1 MVRSFDG
8 SGDPVRGGRTINQTE
23 AETVRRVFREFAD
36 GASPRTVARRL
47 NEEKIPG
54 PSGRLWMDTTIRGH
68 AKRGTGLINN
78 ELYIGRLVWNRLHYV
93 KNPETGRRVS
103 RINPPGDWIV
113 REVPGL
119 RIVDDDL
126 WQAVKRRQGEL
137 TEQYAT
143 VIEATQSARANR
155 LNGAHRPRHL
165 LSGLL
170 ECGVCGGPYS
180 MRGQDRY
187 GCSNHIMT
195 GTCSNGIPRITK
207 RSVDA
212 VKAGG
217 TDTVY
222 WDGELTGFGLRV
234 RRSGRKSYV
243 VQTRIAG
250 KLCWFTI
257 GPHGPLNPDQARA
270 RALEILASAK
280 KGIDPRDAD
289 ARREA
294 ERNMADLG
302 RRFLEEYVPV
312 HCKPSTREEYRRSVR
327 LFVDPVIGELRVP
340 EVQRKDIAALDHGLR
355 DKPYQA
361 NRTLAVLSKMFSLA
375 EVWGWRPDGSNP
387 CRHVKRYKEHKRER
401 FLSPEETERLGQV
414 LREAE
419 EEMPSAVAA
428 FRLLLLTGCRLSEI
442 QFLRWEYVKDDC
454 IELPDAKTGGRI
466 VPLGPEAR
474 AVLSAIPRD
483 DDNPWVIAGRLPGSH
498 LTDLQ
503 RPWRR
508 IRKREGLEDVRIHDL
523 RHSFAS
529 RALALG
535 ESLTM
540 IGKLLGHTQVQT
552 TARYAHLARDSIQ
565 TAAARITGSIGG
577 NLLGDHDIGSTLV
590 ED

>member
-1 MVRSFDG
+1 M
-8 SGDPVRGGRTINQTE
+8 
-23 AETVRRVFREFAD
+23 
-36 GASPRTVARRL
+36 
-47 NEEKIPG
+47 
-54 PSGRLWMDTTIRGH
+54 
-68 AKRGTGLINN
+68 
-78 ELYIGRLVWNRLHYV
+78 
-93 KNPETGRRVS
+93 
-103 RINPPGDWIV
+103 
-113 REVPGL
+113 
-119 RIVDDDL
+119 
-126 WQAVKRRQGEL
+126 
-137 TEQYAT
+137 
-143 VIEATQSARANR
+143 ANR
-155 LNGAHRPRHL
+155 
-165 LSGLL
+165 
-170 ECGVCGGPYS
+170 
-180 MRGQDRY
+180 
-187 GCSNHIMT
+187 
-195 GTCSNGIPRITK
+195 IPRISK

-270 RALEILASAK
+270 RALEILACAK

-294 ERNMADLG
+294 EPSMADLG

-340 EVQRKDIAALDHGLR
+340 EVQRKDIAALHHGLR

-361 NRTLAVLSKMFSLA
+361 NRTLGVLSKMFSLA

-419 EEMPSAVAA
+419 EEMPSAVVA
-428 FRLLLLTGCRLSEI
+428 FRLLLLTGCRMSEI
-442 QFLRWEYVKDDC
+442 RDLRWEYVKDDC
-454 IELPDAKTGGRI
+454 IELPDAKTGGRV

-483 DDNPWVIAGRLPGSH
+483 EDNPWVIAGRLPGSH

-508 IRKREGLEDVRIHDL
+508 IRKQAGLEGVRIHDL

-565 TAAARITGSIGG
+565 TAAARITGSIGE
-577 NLLGDHDIGSTLV
+577 NLLGDHDVGSPLV

>member
-1 MVRSFDG
+1 MLPLPSRS
-8 SGDPVRGGRTINQTE
+8 N
-23 AETVRRVFREFAD
+23 
-36 GASPRTVARRL
+36 
-47 NEEKIPG
+47 
-54 PSGRLWMDTTIRGH
+54 
-68 AKRGTGLINN
+68 
-78 ELYIGRLVWNRLHYV
+78 
-93 KNPETGRRVS
+93 
-103 RINPPGDWIV
+103 
-113 REVPGL
+113 
-119 RIVDDDL
+119 
-126 WQAVKRRQGEL
+126 AV
-137 TEQYAT
+137 
-143 VIEATQSARANR
+143 ANR
-155 LNGAHRPRHL
+155 
-165 LSGLL
+165 
-170 ECGVCGGPYS
+170 
-180 MRGQDRY
+180 
-187 GCSNHIMT
+187 
-195 GTCSNGIPRITK
+195 IPRISK

-270 RALEILASAK
+270 RALEILACAK

-294 ERNMADLG
+294 EPSMADLG

-340 EVQRKDIAALDHGLR
+340 EVQRKDIAALHHGLR

-361 NRTLAVLSKMFSLA
+361 NRTLGVLSKMFNLA

-428 FRLLLLTGCRLSEI
+428 FRLLLLTGCRMSEI
-442 QFLRWEYVKDDC
+442 RDLRWDYVKDDC
-454 IELPDAKTGGRI
+454 IELPDAKTGGRV

-474 AVLSAIPRD
+474 AVLSSIPREE
-483 DDNPWVIAGRLPGSH
+483 DNPWVIAGRLPGSH

-508 IRKREGLEDVRIHDL
+508 IRKQAGLEDVRIHDL

-577 NLLGDHDIGSTLV
+577 NLLGGDEMKRALTRG
-590 ED
+590 

>member
-1 MVRSFDG
+1 M
-8 SGDPVRGGRTINQTE
+8 
-23 AETVRRVFREFAD
+23 
-36 GASPRTVARRL
+36 
-47 NEEKIPG
+47 
-54 PSGRLWMDTTIRGH
+54 
-68 AKRGTGLINN
+68 
-78 ELYIGRLVWNRLHYV
+78 
-93 KNPETGRRVS
+93 
-103 RINPPGDWIV
+103 
-113 REVPGL
+113 
-119 RIVDDDL
+119 
-126 WQAVKRRQGEL
+126 
-137 TEQYAT
+137 
-143 VIEATQSARANR
+143 ANR
-155 LNGAHRPRHL
+155 
-165 LSGLL
+165 
-170 ECGVCGGPYS
+170 
-180 MRGQDRY
+180 
-187 GCSNHIMT
+187 
-195 GTCSNGIPRITK
+195 IPRISK

-217 TDTVY
+217 TDAVY

-270 RALEILASAK
+270 RALEILACAK

-294 ERNMADLG
+294 EPSMADLG

-312 HCKPSTREEYRRSVR
+312 HCKPSTREEYSRSVR

-340 EVQRKDIAALDHGLR
+340 EVQRKDIAALHHGLR

-361 NRTLAVLSKMFSLA
+361 NRTLGVLSKMFNLA

-414 LREAE
+414 LRDVE

-428 FRLLLLTGCRLSEI
+428 FRLLLLTGCRMSEI
-442 QFLRWEYVKDDC
+442 RDLRWEYVKDDC
-454 IELPDAKTGGRI
+454 IELPDAKTGGRV

-483 DDNPWVIAGRLPGSH
+483 EDNPWVIAGRLPGSH

-508 IRKREGLEDVRIHDL
+508 IRKQAGLEGVRIHDL

-577 NLLGDHDIGSTLV
+577 NLLGDNNPG
-590 ED
+590 

>member
-1 MVRSFDG
+1 M
-8 SGDPVRGGRTINQTE
+8 
-23 AETVRRVFREFAD
+23 
-36 GASPRTVARRL
+36 
-47 NEEKIPG
+47 
-54 PSGRLWMDTTIRGH
+54 
-68 AKRGTGLINN
+68 
-78 ELYIGRLVWNRLHYV
+78 
-93 KNPETGRRVS
+93 
-103 RINPPGDWIV
+103 
-113 REVPGL
+113 
-119 RIVDDDL
+119 
-126 WQAVKRRQGEL
+126 
-137 TEQYAT
+137 
-143 VIEATQSARANR
+143 ANR
-155 LNGAHRPRHL
+155 
-165 LSGLL
+165 
-170 ECGVCGGPYS
+170 
-180 MRGQDRY
+180 
-187 GCSNHIMT
+187 
-195 GTCSNGIPRITK
+195 IPRISK

-270 RALEILASAK
+270 RALEILACAK

-294 ERNMADLG
+294 EPSMADLG

-312 HCKPSTREEYRRSVR
+312 HCKPSTREEYSRSVR

-340 EVQRKDIAALDHGLR
+340 EVQRKDIAALHHGLR

-361 NRTLAVLSKMFSLA
+361 NRTLGVLSKMFSLA

-414 LREAE
+414 LRDVE
-419 EEMPSAVAA
+419 EEMPSPVAA
-428 FRLLLLTGCRLSEI
+428 FRLLLLTGCRMSEI
-442 QFLRWEYVKDDC
+442 RDLRWEYVKDDC
-454 IELPDAKTGGRI
+454 IELPDAKTGGRV

-474 AVLSAIPRD
+474 AVLSSIPRD
-483 DDNPWVIAGRLPGSH
+483 EDNPWVIAGRLPGSH

-508 IRKREGLEDVRIHDL
+508 IRKQAGLEDVRIHDL

-577 NLLGDHDIGSTLV
+577 NLLGGDEMKRALTRG
-590 ED
+590 

>member
-1 MVRSFDG
+1 M
-8 SGDPVRGGRTINQTE
+8 
-23 AETVRRVFREFAD
+23 
-36 GASPRTVARRL
+36 
-47 NEEKIPG
+47 
-54 PSGRLWMDTTIRGH
+54 
-68 AKRGTGLINN
+68 
-78 ELYIGRLVWNRLHYV
+78 
-93 KNPETGRRVS
+93 
-103 RINPPGDWIV
+103 
-113 REVPGL
+113 
-119 RIVDDDL
+119 
-126 WQAVKRRQGEL
+126 
-137 TEQYAT
+137 
-143 VIEATQSARANR
+143 ANR
-155 LNGAHRPRHL
+155 
-165 LSGLL
+165 
-170 ECGVCGGPYS
+170 
-180 MRGQDRY
+180 
-187 GCSNHIMT
+187 
-195 GTCSNGIPRITK
+195 IPRITK

-212 VKAGG
+212 VKVGG
-217 TDTVY
+217 ADIVY

-257 GPHGPLNPDQARA
+257 GPHGPLNPNQARA
-270 RALEILASAK
+270 RALEILACAK

-294 ERNMADLG
+294 QPSMADLG

-340 EVQRKDIAALDHGLR
+340 EVQRKDIAALHHGLR

-361 NRTLAVLSKMFSLA
+361 NRTLGVLSKMFSLA

-428 FRLLLLTGCRLSEI
+428 FRLLLLTGCRMSEI
-442 QFLRWEYVKDDC
+442 RDLRWEYVKDDC
-454 IELPDAKTGGRI
+454 IELPDAKTGGRV

-483 DDNPWVIAGRLPGSH
+483 EDNPWVIAGRLPGSH

-508 IRKREGLEDVRIHDL
+508 IRKQAGLEGVRIHDL

-565 TAAARITGSIGG
+565 TAAARITESIGG
-577 NLLGDHDIGSTLV
+577 NLLGDNNPG
-590 ED
+590 

>member
-1 MVRSFDG
+1 M
-8 SGDPVRGGRTINQTE
+8 
-23 AETVRRVFREFAD
+23 
-36 GASPRTVARRL
+36 
-47 NEEKIPG
+47 
-54 PSGRLWMDTTIRGH
+54 
-68 AKRGTGLINN
+68 
-78 ELYIGRLVWNRLHYV
+78 
-93 KNPETGRRVS
+93 
-103 RINPPGDWIV
+103 
-113 REVPGL
+113 
-119 RIVDDDL
+119 
-126 WQAVKRRQGEL
+126 
-137 TEQYAT
+137 
-143 VIEATQSARANR
+143 ANR
-155 LNGAHRPRHL
+155 
-165 LSGLL
+165 
-170 ECGVCGGPYS
+170 
-180 MRGQDRY
+180 
-187 GCSNHIMT
+187 
-195 GTCSNGIPRITK
+195 IPRITK

-212 VKAGG
+212 IKAGG

-270 RALEILASAK
+270 RALEILACAK
-280 KGIDPRDAD
+280 RGIDPRDAD

-294 ERNMADLG
+294 EPSMADLG

-340 EVQRKDIAALDHGLR
+340 EVQRKDIAALHHGLR

-361 NRTLAVLSKMFSLA
+361 NRTLGVLSKMFSLA
-375 EVWGWRPDGSNP
+375 EVWGWRPDGTNP

-414 LREAE
+414 LRDVE

-428 FRLLLLTGCRLSEI
+428 FRLLLLTGCRMSEI
-442 QFLRWEYVKDDC
+442 RDLRWEYVKDDC
-454 IELPDAKTGGRI
+454 IELRDAKTGGRV

-483 DDNPWVIAGRLPGSH
+483 EDNPWVIAGRLPGSH

-508 IRKREGLEDVRIHDL
+508 IRKQAGLEGVRIHDL

-565 TAAARITGSIGG
+565 TAAARITESIGG
-577 NLLGDHDIGSTLV
+577 NLLGEREDDIAQPAHSRN
-590 ED
+590 

>member
-1 MVRSFDG
+1 M
-8 SGDPVRGGRTINQTE
+8 
-23 AETVRRVFREFAD
+23 
-36 GASPRTVARRL
+36 
-47 NEEKIPG
+47 
-54 PSGRLWMDTTIRGH
+54 
-68 AKRGTGLINN
+68 
-78 ELYIGRLVWNRLHYV
+78 
-93 KNPETGRRVS
+93 
-103 RINPPGDWIV
+103 
-113 REVPGL
+113 
-119 RIVDDDL
+119 
-126 WQAVKRRQGEL
+126 
-137 TEQYAT
+137 
-143 VIEATQSARANR
+143 ANR
-155 LNGAHRPRHL
+155 
-165 LSGLL
+165 
-170 ECGVCGGPYS
+170 
-180 MRGQDRY
+180 
-187 GCSNHIMT
+187 
-195 GTCSNGIPRITK
+195 IPRISK

-270 RALEILASAK
+270 RALEILACAK

-294 ERNMADLG
+294 EPSMADLG

-312 HCKPSTREEYRRSVR
+312 HCKPSTREEYSRSVR

-340 EVQRKDIAALDHGLR
+340 EVQRKDIAALHHGLR

-361 NRTLAVLSKMFSLA
+361 NRTLGVLSKMFSLA

-414 LREAE
+414 LRDVE

-428 FRLLLLTGCRLSEI
+428 FRLLLLTGCRMSEI
-442 QFLRWEYVKDDC
+442 RDLRWEYVKDDC
-454 IELPDAKTGGRI
+454 IELPDTKTGGRV

-474 AVLSAIPRD
+474 AVLSAISRD
-483 DDNPWVIAGRLPGSH
+483 EDNPWVISGRLPGSH

-508 IRKREGLEDVRIHDL
+508 IRKQAGLEDVRIHDL

-577 NLLGDHDIGSTLV
+577 NLLGGDEKNRALTRG
-590 ED
+590 

>member
-1 MVRSFDG
+1 M
-8 SGDPVRGGRTINQTE
+8 
-23 AETVRRVFREFAD
+23 
-36 GASPRTVARRL
+36 
-47 NEEKIPG
+47 
-54 PSGRLWMDTTIRGH
+54 
-68 AKRGTGLINN
+68 
-78 ELYIGRLVWNRLHYV
+78 
-93 KNPETGRRVS
+93 
-103 RINPPGDWIV
+103 
-113 REVPGL
+113 
-119 RIVDDDL
+119 
-126 WQAVKRRQGEL
+126 
-137 TEQYAT
+137 
-143 VIEATQSARANR
+143 ANR
-155 LNGAHRPRHL
+155 
-165 LSGLL
+165 
-170 ECGVCGGPYS
+170 
-180 MRGQDRY
+180 
-187 GCSNHIMT
+187 
-195 GTCSNGIPRITK
+195 IPRITK

-270 RALEILASAK
+270 RALEILACAK

-294 ERNMADLG
+294 EPSMADLG

-312 HCKPSTREEYRRSVR
+312 HCKPSTREEYSRSVR

-340 EVQRKDIAALDHGLR
+340 EVQRKDIAALHHGLR

-361 NRTLAVLSKMFSLA
+361 NRTLGVLSKMFSLA
-375 EVWGWRPDGSNP
+375 EVWGWRPDGTNP

-428 FRLLLLTGCRLSEI
+428 FRLLLLTGCRMSEI
-442 QFLRWEYVKDDC
+442 RDLRWEYVKDDC
-454 IELPDAKTGGRI
+454 IELPDAKTGGRV

-483 DDNPWVIAGRLPGSH
+483 EDNPWVIAGRLPGSH

-508 IRKREGLEDVRIHDL
+508 IRKQAGLEGVRIHDL

-577 NLLGDHDIGSTLV
+577 NLLGEREDDIAQPAHSRN
-590 ED
+590 